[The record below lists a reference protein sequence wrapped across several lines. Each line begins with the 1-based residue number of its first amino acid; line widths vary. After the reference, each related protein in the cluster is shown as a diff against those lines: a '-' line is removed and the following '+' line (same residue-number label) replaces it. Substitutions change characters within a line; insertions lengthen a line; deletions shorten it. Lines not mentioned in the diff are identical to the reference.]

1 MASPWLREAAVL
13 RLRAGFAGFGGAGF
27 RARFLSV
34 FLASDTF
41 FLAILAPSSELA
53 GPTGRCVRP
62 GRHARVLTRRAQPLE
77 P

>member
-1 MASPWLREAAVL
+1 ML

-41 FLAILAPSSELA
+41 FLAILAPSSELK

>member
-41 FLAILAPSSELA
+41 FLASDTFFLAILAPSSELE

-62 GRHARVLTRRAQPLE
+62 GRHARC
-77 P
+77 